1 VRTCCPP
8 GHGCNAARG
17 MEPCLLALCR
27 AAAPEEPSAACA
39 VARWSEWVEA
49 CARRATKRERRFHRR
64 SYERARECALS
75 ALLMRAHAAAKS
87 SEPKS
92 AEPWAPTSACQDAA
106 RRGRA
111 AGSDARGRRADG
123 PVESRRAA
131 RSQPPASG
139 RRLRRARQPSKAGR
153 R

>member
-1 VRTCCPP
+1 
-8 GHGCNAARG
+8 

-27 AAAPEEPSAACA
+27 AAAPEEPSAAFA

-64 SYERARECALS
+64 SYERARERALS
-75 ALLMRAHAAAKS
+75 ALLMRAHAAAKN
-87 SEPKS
+87 SETKS
-92 AEPWAPTSACQDAA
+92 AQPW
-106 RRGRA
+106 
-111 AGSDARGRRADG
+111 RRADG

-131 RSQPPASG
+131 RSQPLASG
-139 RRLRRARQPSKAGR
+139 RRLPRGRQPSKAGR

>member
-27 AAAPEEPSAACA
+27 AAAPEEPSAAIA

-49 CARRATKRERRFHRR
+49 CARRATKRERRFRRR
-64 SYERARECALS
+64 SYERARERALS

-92 AEPWAPTSACQDAA
+92 AEPW
-106 RRGRA
+106 
-111 AGSDARGRRADG
+111 RRADG

-131 RSQPPASG
+131 RSQPLASG
-139 RRLRRARQPSKAGR
+139 RRLRRGRQPSKAGR